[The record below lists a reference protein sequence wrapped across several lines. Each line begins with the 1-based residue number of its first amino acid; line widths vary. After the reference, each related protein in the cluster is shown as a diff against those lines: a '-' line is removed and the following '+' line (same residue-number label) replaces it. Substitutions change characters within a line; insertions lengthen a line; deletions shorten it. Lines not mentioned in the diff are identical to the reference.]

1 MTRAPPEGG
10 AVSEVQTEGQ
20 LGSGSSPISPKGRVL
35 SDSSHGSAYPSAF
48 PDNGALRDQLLS
60 TRPVDLCAPPLRGRA
75 SRPPA
80 SRPRTYRGCSAA
92 RRRRGVI
99 RTTPVAEVMDI
110 RRGRRLSGGELPPAR
125 LFVNLELDEGAYA
138 GVPCWS
144 GGGAYWA
151 HVTVARAYDHRYKAI
166 RSQMTSGGIAKQTL
180 ILIAA
185 AFARTADVDTGRNA
199 RPTNEQLQRATG
211 FTERTIQRA
220 RECLRLLGVATEVLR
235 GRQRTY
241 IERMAS
247 WRMGDRY
254 RGWASVW
261 ALHDNAQLNRAI
273 HKMSPHLERS
283 PVTTHT
289 SPSGD
294 LITTRGRPKAARHGV
309 ATLRRAPDPGG
320 QRLAAAWRADTHA
333 PPWARRFTPTSWAA
347 MLAAPAAAGWTPR
360 DLNQLI
366 TDWLGV
372 GRRIPDA
379 PARPIGLL
387 GAILAWHG
395 ADNLAERPA
404 ALDEAREAQA
414 RVADEQTRLAESAA
428 SLRAHL
434 AGRVVGKAAQAGSG
448 RAEAF
453 AALSAARRRSAGRRT
468 VEAAAE
474 QARVEA
480 LVERAR
486 SRTNKPTPDSRRG
499 DLWR

>member
-1 MTRAPPEGG
+1 M
-10 AVSEVQTEGQ
+10 
-20 LGSGSSPISPKGRVL
+20 
-35 SDSSHGSAYPSAF
+35 
-48 PDNGALRDQLLS
+48 
-60 TRPVDLCAPPLRGRA
+60 
-75 SRPPA
+75 
-80 SRPRTYRGCSAA
+80 
-92 RRRRGVI
+92 
-99 RTTPVAEVMDI
+99 RTTPVAEVLDI
-110 RRGRRLSGGELPPAR
+110 RRGRRLRGGPPPPAT
-125 LFVNLELDEGAYA
+125 LFVNLELAADAYA

-151 HVTVARAYDHRYKAI
+151 HVTVAAAYDQRYAEI
-166 RSQMTSGGIAKQTL
+166 RPQMTSGGIAKQTL
-180 ILIAA
+180 VVIAA

-199 RPTNEQLQRATG
+199 RPTNEQLAGATG
-211 FTERTIQRA
+211 FTERTVQRA

-247 WRMGDRY
+247 WRMGDRH

-261 ALHDNAQLNRAI
+261 ALHDDAQVNRVI
-273 HKMSPHLERS
+273 HTVSSHLGRS

-289 SPSGD
+289 SPSER
-294 LITTRGRPKAARHGV
+294 LITTHGRHKGARQGV
-309 ATLRRAPDPGG
+309 ATRRPAPDKGG
-320 QRLAAAWRADTHA
+320 WRLAAAWRTDSHA

-395 ADNLAERPA
+395 PDNLADRPA

-414 RVADEQTRLAESAA
+414 RAADEELRRAESAA
-428 SLRAHL
+428 SHRAHL
-434 AGRVVGKAAQAGSG
+434 AGRAAAEAAQSGPG

-453 AALSAARRRSAGRRT
+453 AALSAVRHRSAQRRT
-468 VEAAAE
+468 AQAAAE
-474 QARVEA
+474 QERIEA
-480 LVERAR
+480 LIERAR
-486 SRTNKPTPDSRRG
+486 RGGSPAPDATRH

>member
-1 MTRAPPEGG
+1 M
-10 AVSEVQTEGQ
+10 
-20 LGSGSSPISPKGRVL
+20 
-35 SDSSHGSAYPSAF
+35 
-48 PDNGALRDQLLS
+48 
-60 TRPVDLCAPPLRGRA
+60 
-75 SRPPA
+75 
-80 SRPRTYRGCSAA
+80 
-92 RRRRGVI
+92 
-99 RTTPVAEVMDI
+99 
-110 RRGRRLSGGELPPAR
+110 
-125 LFVNLELDEGAYA
+125 NLELEEGAYA

-151 HVTVARAYDHRYKAI
+151 HVTVATAYDHRYPAI

-185 AFARTADVDTGRNA
+185 AFARTADIDTGRNA
-199 RPTNEQLQRATG
+199 RPTNQQLQHATG

-247 WRMGDRY
+247 WRMGDRH

-273 HKMSPHLERS
+273 HKMSSHLERS

-289 SPSGD
+289 SPPER
-294 LITTRGRPKAARHGV
+294 LVTTHGRHKGARQGV
-309 ATLRRAPDPGG
+309 ATRRPAPDRGG
-320 QRLAAAWRADTHA
+320 WRLAAAWRADPHA
-333 PPWARRFTPTSWAA
+333 PPWARRFTPTSWTA

-372 GRRIPDA
+372 GRRIPDT

-395 ADNLAERPA
+395 ADNLADRPA

-414 RVADEQTRLAESAA
+414 RAAAEQTRSADSAA
-428 SLRAHL
+428 SHRAHG
-434 AGRVVGKAAQAGSG
+434 AGRAVGKAAQAGPG

-468 VEAAAE
+468 AEAAAE
-474 QARVEA
+474 HARIEA

-486 SRTNKPTPDSRRG
+486 RIDNNPTPDSRRR

>member
-1 MTRAPPEGG
+1 
-10 AVSEVQTEGQ
+10 
-20 LGSGSSPISPKGRVL
+20 
-35 SDSSHGSAYPSAF
+35 
-48 PDNGALRDQLLS
+48 
-60 TRPVDLCAPPLRGRA
+60 
-75 SRPPA
+75 
-80 SRPRTYRGCSAA
+80 
-92 RRRRGVI
+92 
-99 RTTPVAEVMDI
+99 MDI
-110 RRGRRLSGGELPPAR
+110 RRGRRLRGGELPPAS
-125 LFVNLELDEGAYA
+125 LFVNLELEEGAYA

-144 GGGAYWA
+144 GGGTYWA
-151 HVTVARAYDHRYKAI
+151 HVTVAHAYDHRYKAI

-211 FTERTIQRA
+211 FTQRTIQRA

-261 ALHDNAQLNRAI
+261 ALHDNAQLNRVI

-283 PVTTHT
+283 QITTHT
-289 SPSGD
+289 SPQQR
-294 LITTRGRPKAARHGV
+294 LVTTRGRHKGARQGV
-309 ATLRRAPDPGG
+309 APRRPAPDHQGR
-320 QRLAAAWRADTHA
+320 RLAAAWRADPHA

-372 GRRIPDA
+372 GRHIPDT

-395 ADNLAERPA
+395 AENLADRPA
-404 ALDEAREAQA
+404 ALEDAREAQLRA
-414 RVADEQTRLAESAA
+414 ADEELRRAESAA
-428 SLRAHL
+428 SHRAHL
-434 AGRVVGKAAQAGSG
+434 AGRAAAEAAQSGPG
-448 RAEAF
+448 RAEAL
-453 AALSAARRRSAGRRT
+453 ASLSALQRRRHARRTA
-468 VEAAAE
+468 EAAAE
-474 QARVEA
+474 LARIQA
-480 LVERAR
+480 LVDRAR
-486 SRTNKPTPDSRRG
+486 RSYTHNTDATRG

>member
-1 MTRAPPEGG
+1 M
-10 AVSEVQTEGQ
+10 
-20 LGSGSSPISPKGRVL
+20 
-35 SDSSHGSAYPSAF
+35 
-48 PDNGALRDQLLS
+48 
-60 TRPVDLCAPPLRGRA
+60 
-75 SRPPA
+75 
-80 SRPRTYRGCSAA
+80 
-92 RRRRGVI
+92 
-99 RTTPVAEVMDI
+99 MDI
-110 RRGRRLSGGELPPAR
+110 RRGRRLRGGELPPAS
-125 LFVNLELDEGAYA
+125 LFVNLELEEGAYA

-144 GGGAYWA
+144 GGGTYWA
-151 HVTVARAYDHRYKAI
+151 HVTVAHAYDHRYKAI

-261 ALHDNAQLNRAI
+261 ALHDNAQLNRVI
-273 HKMSPHLERS
+273 HNMSPHLERS

-289 SPSGD
+289 SPQKR
-294 LITTRGRPKAARHGV
+294 LVTTHGRHTGARHGA
-309 ATLRRAPDPGG
+309 ATRRPAPDSGG
-320 QRLAAAWRADTHA
+320 RRLAAAWRADPHA

-372 GRRIPDA
+372 GRRIPDS

-395 ADNLAERPA
+395 ADNLADRPA
-404 ALDEAREAQA
+404 ALDQAREAQA
-414 RVADEQTRLAESAA
+414 RLTAEQRRNAETAA
-428 SLRAHL
+428 THRAYV
-434 AGRVVGKAAQAGSG
+434 AGRAVGKTAQSGPG

-453 AALSAARRRSAGRRT
+453 AALSAARHRSAARRT
-468 VEAAAE
+468 TDAAAE
-474 QARVEA
+474 HARIEA
-480 LVERAR
+480 LIERAR
-486 SRTNKPTPDSRRG
+486 RTDKPTPDARRH

>member
-1 MTRAPPEGG
+1 MTRAPPKGG
-10 AVSEVQTEGQ
+10 AVSEFQTEGQ

-60 TRPVDLCAPPLRGRA
+60 TPGVALCAPPHRARG
-75 SRPPA
+75 SRPRA
-80 SRPRTYRGCSAA
+80 SRPRTYRGCSAT

-99 RTTPVAEVMDI
+99 RTTPLAEVMDI
-110 RRGRRLSGGELPPAR
+110 RRCRRLRGGDLPPAH

-138 GVPCWS
+138 GVPCWT
-144 GGGAYWA
+144 GGGAHWA
-151 HVTVARAYDHRYKAI
+151 HVTVAAAYDHRYKAI

-199 RPTNEQLQRATG
+199 RPTNAQLQRATG

-261 ALHDNAQLNRAI
+261 ALHDNGQFNRTI

-283 PVTTHT
+283 PVTPHT
-289 SPSGD
+289 SLSGGP
-294 LITTRGRPKAARHGV
+294 ITTRGRHEGARQGV
-309 ATLRRAPDPGG
+309 ATRRPAPDPRGR
-320 QRLAAAWRADTHA
+320 RLAAVWRADPHA

-372 GRRIPDA
+372 GRHIPDA

-395 ADNLAERPA
+395 ADNLADRPA

-414 RVADEQTRLAESAA
+414 RVAAEQTRSADAA
-428 SLRAHL
+428 SRRAHAAAARAL
-434 AGRVVGKAAQAGSG
+434 GKAAQSGPG

-453 AALSAARRRSAGRRT
+453 AALAAARHRSAGRRT
-468 VEAAAE
+468 AEAAAE
-474 QARVEA
+474 QARIEA
-480 LVERAR
+480 LIERAR
-486 SRTNKPTPDSRRG
+486 RNDNPTPDDRRH